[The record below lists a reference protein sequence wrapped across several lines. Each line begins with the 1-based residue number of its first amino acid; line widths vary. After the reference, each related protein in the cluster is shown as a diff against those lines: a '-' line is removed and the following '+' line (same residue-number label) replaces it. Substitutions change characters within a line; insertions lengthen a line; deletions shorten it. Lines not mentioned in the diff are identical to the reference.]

1 MDTQKL
7 IDDITRAVKTYI
19 ADEEMYDDNTQVVI
33 NPADGV
39 VSLETDDTEDDLDE
53 SLDRYDVMDLL
64 RMDADGHWTPDAD
77 AIRSAAEQTVPD

>member
-7 IDDITRAVKTYI
+7 IEDITKAVNTYI

-33 NPADGV
+33 NPADGI
-39 VSLETDDTEDDLDE
+39 VSLETDDTEDDPDE
-53 SLDRYDVMDLL
+53 SKDRYDVMDLL
-64 RMDADGHWTPDAD
+64 RMDAEGHWTPDPD